1 MSVISPARAAAM
13 KAAEKA
19 AGAAVA
25 AEPVERYPVPYTLA
39 VSTVDKLTLELDF
52 CAEDIAGGAGLPGH
66 DHNDSTQPSP
76 GAQLTRQSTEPHCP
90 PQTFSE
96 PVAD

>member
-1 MSVISPARAAAM
+1 MRSRIISAGRKKSKLRRRLMSVISPARAAAM

-52 CAEDIAGGAGLPGH
+52 CAEDIAGGEGLENPR
-66 DHNDSTQPSP
+66 T
-76 GAQLTRQSTEPHCP
+76 
-90 PQTFSE
+90 
-96 PVAD
+96 PVLRRHGL